1 MKSKSFSFAIGIF
14 LFFFV
19 FSSVFGDDFQV
30 TVTGYTSKRGAYTST
45 GTTPK
50 FGTLAVSRDLLK
62 GSLPYGICVQIP
74 DIYPGHVFRVED
86 TMAKKWTNKLDIWV
100 GSREEAVRKIG
111 KREDVS
117 FAIVACPSGSE
128 ETDGSSAGSQDG
140 VYDLEHDA
148 WIPFPLPVFCPI
160 DFNGDDVI
168 DIVDIV
174 RVARR
179 FGEMGTFPRWV
190 SEDINGDGAVDIV
203 DVVMV
208 ARHFGKTAREA
219 CGGNASLPSPAPQT
233 FASFIKSIFWVLGNN
248 TK

>member
-62 GSLPYGICVQIP
+62 GSLSYGICVQIP

-160 DFNGDDVI
+160 DFNGDDSI
-168 DIVDIV
+168 DI
-174 RVARR
+174 
-179 FGEMGTFPRWV
+179 
-190 SEDINGDGAVDIV
+190 VDIV